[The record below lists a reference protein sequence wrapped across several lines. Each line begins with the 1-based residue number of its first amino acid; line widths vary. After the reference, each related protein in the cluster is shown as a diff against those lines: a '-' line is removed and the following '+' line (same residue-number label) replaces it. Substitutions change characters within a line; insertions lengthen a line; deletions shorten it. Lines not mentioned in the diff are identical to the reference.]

1 MRVRST
7 AGDPV
12 FDCSESGRLYAL
24 SDLECTRWA
33 QLGGYD
39 RGDFCIHDGITG
51 RDNANDECIVLTAGV
66 GYVWDVEQ
74 VSTPACKRLPSPD
87 CVSSSIWRC
96 AAGHGDALELH
107 RVHVR
112 PDTRL
117 GL

>member
-7 AGDPV
+7 AGNPV

-51 RDNANDECIVLTAGV
+51 RDNANDECIVLTAGGKHPQLDNSRV
-66 GYVWDVEQ
+66 AA
-74 VSTPACKRLPSPD
+74 VSVP
-87 CVSSSIWRC
+87 SSSSSSYSCPAPAGALIWQR
-96 AAGHGDALELH
+96 LE
-107 RVHVR
+107 VEFV
-112 PDTRL
+112 
-117 GL
+117 